1 MDKKLLKIDD
11 TKIEKCKLHQ
21 HKYPISITNIDNDKM
36 LVSIKISLGKD
47 DFEYF
52 ICYKDGKKVKT
63 LFILLPKM
71 SAYR

>member
-1 MDKKLLKIDD
+1 MDKKLLKIDG
-11 TKIEKCKLHQ
+11 TKIEKYKLHQ
-21 HKYPISITNIDNDKM
+21 HKYAISITNIDIDKI
-36 LVSIKISLGKD
+36 LVSIKVSLGKD